1 MLETNLFCLQNHYLQ
16 LSSLDRDTHF
26 FSGILGWRQ
35 SHLTE
40 NNGQIG
46 ATPETSKKRKS
57 ELLLLAF
64 FGKLKVP

>member
-1 MLETNLFCLQNHYLQ
+1 MLTKSLFTAKLFRQRH
-16 LSSLDRDTHF
+16 SL

-46 ATPETSKKRKS
+46 ATPETSKKRNG

>member
-46 ATPETSKKRKS
+46 ATPETSKKEK
-57 ELLLLAF
+57 
-64 FGKLKVP
+64 K